1 VIGFQWGGLLVLLA
15 LVPILIG
22 IYVWAARRRRP
33 AAARYSSLSLIR
45 AARPGPQRWRR
56 HVPFALFAAAIGALV
71 LAMARPT
78 AVVAVP
84 TADRTIVLA
93 LDVSRSMC
101 AADISPTRLQA
112 AQAAAIE
119 FVGRQPAGTR
129 IGVVAFS
136 GFAAVIQV
144 PSVER
149 GPVIEAIASLTT
161 GRRTAVGSGILSAI
175 DAIAE
180 VNPNVARSTADGRPG
195 TEPPPVAEG
204 AYEPD
209 VIVLLTDGA
218 TNAGIEPEDAAAQAR
233 TRGLRVF
240 TIGFGTE
247 QGGQFDPSCAPQFIG
262 REPGSGTD
270 PFGGGGFGGG
280 FGGGRFRRGIDE
292 DALIE
297 VAELTGGTY
306 SPAESAGELSQVLAD
321 LPTTVIT
328 RHEPVE
334 LSVGFVA
341 LAGLLAAGGM
351 LLGRAWRPLP

>member
-1 VIGFQWGGLLVLLA
+1 VIEFQWAALLLLLA
-15 LVPILIG
+15 LVPLLIG
-22 IYVWAARRRRP
+22 IYAWSQRRRRP

-45 AARPGPQRWRR
+45 AAQPGSQRSRR
-56 HVPFALFAAAIGALV
+56 HVPFALFAAAIAALV

-84 TADRTIVLA
+84 TTDRTIVLA

-101 AADISPTRLQA
+101 AADIAPTRLQA
-112 AQAAAIE
+112 AQSAAID
-119 FVGRQPAGTR
+119 FVSEQAPGTR
-129 IGVVAFS
+129 IGLVAFS
-136 GFAAVIQV
+136 GFAAVIQA
-144 PSVER
+144 PTVER
-149 GPVIEAIASLTT
+149 GAVIEAIASLTT

-180 VNPNVARSTADGRPG
+180 VNPNVAPSTANGRPG

-218 TNAGIEPEDAAAQAR
+218 TNAGIDPEEAAAQAR
-233 TRGLRVF
+233 TRGLRVY

-247 QGGQFDPSCAPQFIG
+247 DGGQFDPSCAPQFIG
-262 REPGSGTD
+262 REPGGFGGPD
-270 PFGGGGFGGG
+270 PFGGGG

-297 VAELTGGTY
+297 VAGLTGGTY

-321 LPTTVIT
+321 LPTSIIT

-341 LAGLLAAGGM
+341 LAGLLAAGGV

>member
-1 VIGFQWGGLLVLLA
+1 
-15 LVPILIG
+15 
-22 IYVWAARRRRP
+22 
-33 AAARYSSLSLIR
+33 
-45 AARPGPQRWRR
+45 
-56 HVPFALFAAAIGALV
+56 
-71 LAMARPT
+71 MARPT

-84 TADRTIVLA
+84 TNDRTIVLA

-101 AADISPTRLQA
+101 ATDISPSRLEA
-112 AQAAAIE
+112 AQSAAID
-119 FVGRQPAGTR
+119 FVSEQAEGTR

-136 GFAAVIQV
+136 GFAAVIQTPTV
-144 PSVER
+144 DR
-149 GPVIEAIASLTT
+149 GAVIEAIASLTT

-175 DAIAE
+175 DAISE
-180 VNPNVARSTADGRPG
+180 VNPRVARSTADGRPG

-218 TNAGIEPEDAAAQAR
+218 TNAGIDPEDAAAQAR

-240 TIGFGTE
+240 TIGFGTA

-262 REPGSGTD
+262 REPGSLGPD
-270 PFGGGGFGGG
+270 PFGGGGGFG
-280 FGGGRFRRGIDE
+280 GGGRFRRGIDE

-306 SPAESAGELSQVLAD
+306 SPAESSGELSQVLAD
-321 LPTTVIT
+321 LPTSIIV

-341 LAGLLAAGGM
+341 LAGLLAAGGV